1 MLQCKSFSGLRQTRA
16 MIRTLHSPQRPQWP
30 QWPQCSFFKDILHI
44 AVPAQ
49 NVSLQAFG
57 SRLNSKSN
65 SNRVNKS
72 FPKART
78 EGVCFDMQK
87 PKRSTTFTA
96 LRLNHKAKLPLHR
109 HCQKWPGRLACRR
122 MSSHVVACR
131 RMSSH
136 VVACRRMSRTSTR
149 TRCLASPPRPS
160 WPHCHRRPW
169 PGAAASLPG
178 TGERLERLERL
189 ETRAETNKKT
199 SKTKTSH
206 KSSQVITSHHT
217 NLNQHQSDATST
229 HSDSDSQPIL
239 LSYVIC
245 PYMSLNWLT
254 SSGLDCLRIV
264 GRSFGLNRQHVLCA
278 LCYTHFRG
286 LAGPTHWARNI
297 HCIWTRWRKRSNSQ
311 VAFDSFNAVIARHV
325 HYGAWSNSTR
335 RVLRNAWWLKL
346 AILVVFLC
354 LCIALHR
361 KFFAFCKDKFR
372 IGAAV
377 AKCVAFDLGF
387 QDISNQ
393 LTLVFPRC
401 SVKNVQRTCRANWKQ
416 QSKAVQ
422 RELSHVQLS
431 IAGTTKS
438 FEMCPTFVVTL

>member
-136 VVACRRMSRTSTR
+136 VVACRGLPHGRDAWPRLQGLLGLTAIEAHGLELQRAFLEPENGSSGSNGSKHEPKQIKK
-149 TRCLASPPRPS
+149 LPRPR
-160 WPHCHRRPW
+160 HH
-169 PGAAASLPG
+169 
-178 TGERLERLERL
+178 
-189 ETRAETNKKT
+189 T
-199 SKTKTSH
+199 SHH
-206 KSSQVITSHHT
+206 KSSHQPQSTSVRC
-217 NLNQHQSDATST
+217 NVN
-229 HSDSDSQPIL
+229 
-239 LSYVIC
+239 
-245 PYMSLNWLT
+245 
-254 SSGLDCLRIV
+254 
-264 GRSFGLNRQHVLCA
+264 SF
-278 LCYTHFRG
+278 
-286 LAGPTHWARNI
+286 
-297 HCIWTRWRKRSNSQ
+297 
-311 VAFDSFNAVIARHV
+311 
-325 HYGAWSNSTR
+325 
-335 RVLRNAWWLKL
+335 
-346 AILVVFLC
+346 
-354 LCIALHR
+354 
-361 KFFAFCKDKFR
+361 
-372 IGAAV
+372 
-377 AKCVAFDLGF
+377 
-387 QDISNQ
+387 
-393 LTLVFPRC
+393 
-401 SVKNVQRTCRANWKQ
+401 
-416 QSKAVQ
+416 
-422 RELSHVQLS
+422 
-431 IAGTTKS
+431 
-438 FEMCPTFVVTL
+438 